1 MKVEHTELICL
12 PWELVNCKVATQYQ
26 YQGVNKKNN
35 SMAIGIGYSV
45 DDNHENILNRILYNI

>member
-45 DDNHENILNRILYNI
+45 DDNHENILNRIL